1 MNCFIRS
8 IISTFSKHWDRWRI
22 PCITI
27 LIAFTGLIQGLNA
40 ANPSASLSV
49 SKSRPKRGETITLS
63 GNYRDSD
70 GNLKAATIR
79 NLGSGNKSGSMS
91 GFPSIGAA
99 GERLSGS
106 RDSISRRFTIPRGAK
121 LGTYTFRTEVVDK
134 TSGSAIRWRTVSV
147 QNNKPTV
154 SISVSKTT
162 ITEGGSVT
170 ATASARDSDGSIKQV
185 SFFRD
190 GLLHKT
196 DKSAPYNYTYRPAG
210 VGKHRFQASAVDNEG
225 QSRNSNVVYVN
236 VNPKP
241 NANPVAA
248 LSAPSN
254 PMRGETISLI
264 GSYTDIDGNLSA
276 ATIRDLG
283 AGQNSGNRG
292 TFPSIGSAGESI
304 SGGSD
309 SIQRNFTIPVE
320 IPLGIYTFRTEV
332 VDTKSGS
339 DIKWKSTNVINNKPS
354 VSLSL
359 SKTTITEGD
368 SVTARATASD
378 IDGTI
383 NRVSFFRDNFLHA
396 VDTTA
401 PFNYT
406 YTPQGT
412 GSRKFQASA
421 FDNDEGSS
429 TSSIVTLTVNPR
441 PNLPPV
447 ASLSVDN
454 LTPEAGEQITI
465 TGNYTDSDGNLQ
477 AATIRDLGSG
487 DLSGDISDVP
497 SIGAAGES
505 VTGSSDSIQ
514 RNFTI
519 PAGTPNGPYIFRT
532 EVTDSEG
539 ASDIVWTMVNVSTI
553 PPVITL
559 SIPSTAYEGSTVPV
573 EITATGS
580 SWNIEDIIIYH
591 NGNNVGNYSNLP
603 AQYSYT
609 NAALGTHS
617 FQATVINEF
626 NKSISS
632 NTENLTVTAAP
643 FVSISSSSPV
653 TTLNNAVILDV
664 DVSKG
669 SVDRVKLYRGGSLVR
684 SDTSFPYSFTDTP
697 STVGNYDYFAQVV
710 FTDGSI
716 VESSSINIE
725 VVDNENEIWSDFNND
740 GYLDLKLAVMEKPIL
755 LGTSGSLLIN
765 DVELRIDEV
774 PLDVFDP
781 NTGNI
786 GIEIVPLTTVG
797 FDIQQGYTYRVQ
809 YQDVLDP
816 ISPWIDWSP
825 ALPQAGSSEN
835 RILWCD
841 YENLWVNW
849 SNIPDFF
856 RAIRLGGPSSVI
868 GQPLSADINGDGK
881 DEIINEVTAGALSI
895 TGDLVDIIVSLPV
908 SITGHQYRLQICVGD
923 EEWTDVIGVGP
934 VLGNGGTVSIST
946 EIQSDILAI
955 SKFRFVEFALALPK
969 VEFHDP
975 EKVNKKNIA
984 TVLPWPAAKSAS
996 LIWGPSQTVDLAY
1009 YLTPDSD
1016 ESNINWK
1023 VNDNVVGSSVYNY
1036 GFEPLSD
1043 EINEFNIEAV
1053 HLNDDNIFDRMI
1065 LVIIPRSTP
1074 TKYNNWVN
1082 DNVDI
1087 SWINDLPAVYSKLAA
1102 INSDPEPD
1110 ITICNPQRWEDVDP
1124 LDKKYHPFASY
1135 EMRSEVINGH
1145 GHQACY
1151 NLNGD
1156 LINNGLSAGTA
1167 DFAHHS
1173 IPLGE
1178 NGHVTHDVL
1187 PFIWAAQ
1194 LDGNPVQGEPGS
1206 TFAPSDLSHPIMY
1219 EGHQG
1224 SNLDTYLTLRP
1235 IYADNPV
1242 IEGECVSV
1250 PID

>member
-1 MNCFIRS
+1 M
-8 IISTFSKHWDRWRI
+8 
-22 PCITI
+22 
-27 LIAFTGLIQGLNA
+27 IQGLNA

-49 SKSRPKRGETITLS
+49 SKSRPKRSETITLT
-63 GNYRDSD
+63 GNYRDTD

-79 NLGSGNKSGSMS
+79 NLGSGNKSGSMN

-134 TSGSAIRWRTVSV
+134 TSGSAIRWRTVNV

-196 DKSAPYNYTYRPAG
+196 DKSAPYKYTYRPAG
-210 VGKHRFQASAVDNEG
+210 VGTHRFQASAIDNEG
-225 QSRNSNVVYVN
+225 QSRNSNIAYVK

-241 NANPVAA
+241 NAAPVAS

-254 PMRGETISLI
+254 PMRGETISI
-264 GSYTDIDGNLSA
+264 NGSYTDADGNLSA

-283 AGQNSGNRG
+283 PGQKTGDRG
-292 TFPSIGSAGESI
+292 SYPSIGSAGEPI
-304 SGGSD
+304 SGVSD
-309 SIQRNFTIPVE
+309 SIQRSFTIPVGT
-320 IPLGIYTFRTEV
+320 PLGAYTFRTEV
-332 VDTKSGS
+332 VDTKSS
-339 DIKWKSTNVINNKPS
+339 SNIKWKTTNIINNKPS

-359 SKTTITEGD
+359 SKTTITEGE
-368 SVTARATASD
+368 SITARATAND

-396 VDTTA
+396 VDTKA

-412 GSRKFQASA
+412 GLRKFQASA
-421 FDNDEGSS
+421 FDNDEGST
-429 TSSIVTLTVNPR
+429 TSSIVTLVIIPP

-454 LTPEAGEQITI
+454 ITPVAGKQITI
-465 TGNYTDSDGNLQ
+465 TGSYTDSDSNLQ

-487 DLSGDISDVP
+487 DLSGDVSDFP

-505 VTGSSDSIQ
+505 VTGSSDSIH

-519 PAGTPNGPYIFRT
+519 PDGTPNGPYVFRT
-532 EVTDSEG
+532 EVIDTEG
-539 ASDIVWTMVNVSTI
+539 EDDIVWAVINVTSN
-553 PPVITL
+553 PPVVSL
-559 SIPSTAYEGSTVPV
+559 NVPSTAIEGSTVPV

-580 SWNIEDIIIYH
+580 SWNIQDVIIYH
-591 NGNNVGNYSNLP
+591 NGNKVANLSNLP

-617 FQATVINEF
+617 FHAIVINEF
-626 NKSISS
+626 NKSVSS
-632 NTENLTVTAAP
+632 NTENITVTAAP
-643 FVSISSSSPV
+643 QVSISSSTSVIP
-653 TTLNNAVILDV
+653 LNNAVVLDV
-664 DVSKG
+664 DVSQG
-669 SVDRVKLYRGGSLVR
+669 SVDRVKLFREGSLVR
-684 SDTSFPYSFTDTP
+684 SDNSLPYSFTDTP
-697 STVGNYDYFAQVV
+697 TVVGNYDYFARVV
-710 FTDGSI
+710 FIDGSVI
-716 VESSSINIE
+716 DSGSINID
-725 VVDNENEIWSDFNND
+725 VVDQVNDIWSDINND
-740 GYLDLKLAVMEKPIL
+740 GYLDLELAVMEKPIL
-755 LGTSGSLLIN
+755 SGTSGSMLLN
-765 DVELRIDEV
+765 GVELRIDEV

-797 FDIQQGYTYRVQ
+797 FNIQQGYTYRVQ
-809 YQDVLDP
+809 YQDVLAP

-825 ALPQAGSSEN
+825 ALPQAGGSEN

-841 YENLWVNW
+841 YENLWVDW

-895 TGDLVDIIVSLPV
+895 TGGVVDIIVSLPV

-923 EEWTDVIGVGP
+923 EAWTDVIGVGP
-934 VLGNGGTVSIST
+934 VIGNGGTVSIST
-946 EIQSDILAI
+946 EIESDILAI
-955 SKFRFVEFALALPK
+955 AKFRFLDYDITIPK
-969 VEFHDP
+969 VEFDDP

-984 TVLPWPAAKSAS
+984 TLLPWPVAKSAA
-996 LIWGPSQTVDLAY
+996 LIWDPSQTVDLAY

-1016 ESNINWK
+1016 VANINWK

-1036 GFEPLSD
+1036 GFEPLSN

-1053 HLNDDNIFDRMI
+1053 HLNDDKIFDRMI

-1074 TKYNNWVN
+1074 IKYNNWVN

-1087 SWINDLPAVYSKLAA
+1087 SWINDLPAVYSTLAT
-1102 INSDPEPD
+1102 NSVDPEPD
-1110 ITICNPQRWEDVDP
+1110 ITVCDPQRWQSVDS
-1124 LDKKYHPFASY
+1124 LDKEYHPFASF
-1135 EMRSEVINGH
+1135 EMRSENINGH

-1151 NLNGD
+1151 NINGD
-1156 LINNGLSAGTA
+1156 LIVEGVSAGTA
-1167 DFAHHS
+1167 DFSHPDNFILS
-1173 IPLGE
+1173 P
-1178 NGHVTHDVL
+1178 THLEADVR

-1194 LDGNPVQGEPGS
+1194 LDGNPVQGTPGPTS
-1206 TFAPSDLSHPIMY
+1206 APNDLSHPIMY
-1219 EGHQG
+1219 QGHPG
-1224 SNLDTYLTLRP
+1224 SKLDTYLTLRP

-1242 IEGECVSV
+1242 IEGNCVPAS
-1250 PID
+1250 ID